1 MEEEMRINTLAAI
14 SCFFTFGFFVGMAVP
29 ENTSYANAPDYLD
42 IRTVIDFNATEAGL
56 MLYTED
62 GFGWYW
68 ER

>member
-1 MEEEMRINTLAAI
+1 
-14 SCFFTFGFFVGMAVP
+14 MAVP